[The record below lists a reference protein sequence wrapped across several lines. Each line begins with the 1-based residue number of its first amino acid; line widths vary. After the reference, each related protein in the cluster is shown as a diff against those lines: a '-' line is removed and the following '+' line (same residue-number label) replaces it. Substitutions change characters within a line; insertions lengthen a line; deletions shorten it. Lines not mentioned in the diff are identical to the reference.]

1 MDFYVMVEQVLTLL
15 RSCGRVPYRALKL
28 QLQVDDDA
36 IEALKDELIYAQ
48 HVAVD
53 EEGRVLVWT
62 GGASRPPTS
71 SATPPPHWERAHADQ
86 RTGATPQ
93 AEPRT
98 SDAERRLLTV
108 MFCDLVDSTPLA
120 GQLDPEDYRTVVRAY
135 LEACAQVIQRF
146 DGHIAKY
153 LGDGILVTL
162 AIPEPTNTTPSEP
175 SMQGWGSSRR
185 SPG

>member
-1 MDFYVMVEQVLTLL
+1 M
-15 RSCGRVPYRALKL
+15 PYRALKL

-71 SATPPPHWERAHADQ
+71 SATPPPHWKGAHADQ
-86 RTGATPQ
+86 RTGAATPQ

-153 LGDGILVTL
+153 LGDGRPPFIWLS
-162 AIPEPTNTTPSEP
+162 P
-175 SMQGWGSSRR
+175 SRR
-185 SPG
+185 TRRPASHLCRAGDRRGDRPVK